1 MSLVTG
7 TTRAGEVAA
16 AEAPLLD
23 GRGAIFGTLAIC
35 VFYVGVRI
43 YEQAFGQLYGLDSF
57 APESLLLVTITAA
70 GWIAFRYW
78 DLLFDPERWVD
89 VLRMKGRARPTRIFV
104 PAHVLGGGGLDS
116 LLPLHEEFLRAYR
129 AQK

>member
-1 MSLVTG
+1 MPRLVIVLGLLVASAMSRLTPSLAAGLG
-7 TTRAGEVAA
+7 T
-16 AEAPLLD
+16 
-23 GRGAIFGTLAIC
+23 
-35 VFYVGVRI
+35 
-43 YEQAFGQLYGLDSF
+43 
-57 APESLLLVTITAA
+57 LLLVTITAA

-89 VLRMKGRARPTRIFV
+89 VLRVKARARPTCIFV
-104 PAHVLGGGGLDS
+104 PAHVLGGGCLDS